1 MTALCLTQFIRFIE
15 QTSSG
20 ALSSVGKK
28 NRIYSQWIECW
39 RRFISG
45 IISIQQ
51 CFRLPNTS
59 IHPPSLSIAL
69 PSAMIVGPIRGSVV
83 TKDVRSSLYG
93 RKFLDRLRADWEI
106 MEFFC
111 CILLGMGF
119 KVKLFRAS
127 WKCFRATGHTFREP
141 INTSI
146 ITLTRRGG

>member
-1 MTALCLTQFIRFIE
+1 MLGRKTEFIANELSVGGASFPA
-15 QTSSG
+15 SSQS
-20 ALSSVGKK
+20 SSV
-28 NRIYSQWIECW
+28 SV
-39 RRFISG
+39 F
-45 IISIQQ
+45 
-51 CFRLPNTS
+51 PHPS
-59 IHPPSLSIAL
+59 IHPPSLSISL
-69 PSAMIVGPIRGSVV
+69 PSAMIVRPIRGSIV